1 MRVASD
7 AFPQSLLIRINVH
20 PSEVLFQGEAIPV
33 QLPVCDH
40 YAGSEKLMRKSL
52 ALQQELGPVFDIT
65 FDCEDGAAVGQEHEH
80 AELCAQLIN
89 SPLNAHNRVGVRIH
103 DPAHPS
109 WRDDVDVLVR
119 EAGARISYVVIPKVT
134 DVVEVA
140 RVTDQVNQVART
152 AGIARHIPVHVL
164 IETHAA
170 LEQAFD
176 IAALV
181 QVECLS
187 FGLMDFVS
195 AHHGA
200 IPGEAMRSPQQ
211 FEHPLIR
218 RAMLEISAACHRH
231 GKVPSHNVSTDVQEP
246 GRAGAD
252 ALRARTEF
260 GYLRKWSIHPGQIE
274 PIVAAFRPSV
284 GEIGAA
290 SQILLAAHENNWAPI
305 RHDGQLHD
313 RASYRYYWSLLQRAH
328 ATGTALP
335 GNVAE
340 LFFA

>member
-1 MRVASD
+1 M
-7 AFPQSLLIRINVH
+7 H
-20 PSEVLFQGEAIPV
+20 PSEVLFQGEAIPI

-40 YAGSEKLMRKSL
+40 YAGSEKLMLKSL
-52 ALQQELGPVFDIT
+52 ALQQELGPIFDIT
-65 FDCEDGAAVGQEHEH
+65 FDCEDGAAVGLEREH
-80 AELCAQLIN
+80 AELCANLVN

-103 DPAHPS
+103 DPAHPC
-109 WRDDVDVLVR
+109 WKQDVDVLVHA
-119 EAGARISYVVIPKVT
+119 AGARLAYVVVPKVT

-140 RVTDQVNQVART
+140 RVTDHVNQAARA
-152 AGIARHIPVHVL
+152 AGIARHIPIHVL

-170 LEQAFD
+170 LEQVFD
-176 IAALV
+176 IASLV

-231 GKVPSHNVSTDVQEP
+231 GKVPSHNVSTDVQAP
-246 GRAGAD
+246 QHAGDD
-252 ALRARTEF
+252 AHRARCEF

-274 PIVAAFRPSV
+274 PIVAAFRP
-284 GEIGAA
+284 GLDEIGAA

-328 ATGTALP
+328 ATGTQLP

>member
-1 MRVASD
+1 M
-7 AFPQSLLIRINVH
+7 H

-52 ALQQELGPVFDIT
+52 ALQRSLGPIFDIT
-65 FDCEDGAAVGQEHEH
+65 FDCEDGAAVGLEREH
-80 AELCAQLIN
+80 AQLCAQLIN
-89 SPLNAHNRVGVRIH
+89 GADNAYNRVGVRIH
-103 DPAHPS
+103 DPSHAS
-109 WRDDVDVLVR
+109 WREDIDILVAA
-119 EAGARISYVVIPKVT
+119 AGARLAYVVIPKVT

-140 RVTDQVNQVART
+140 RVTDHVNQVART
-152 AGIARHIPVHVL
+152 AGIARHIPIHVL

-200 IPGEAMRSPQQ
+200 IPGEAMRSPEQ

-218 RAMLEISAACHRH
+218 RAMLEISAACHRN
-231 GKVPSHNVSTDVQEP
+231 GKVPSHNVSTDIDTPQ
-246 GRAGAD
+246 RAGDD
-252 ALRARTEF
+252 AHRARAEF

-274 PIVAAFRPSV
+274 PIVAAFRPSDR
-284 GEIGAA
+284 EIGAA
-290 SQILLAAHENNWAPI
+290 SQILLAAHENSWAPI

-328 ATGTALP
+328 ATGTPLP
-335 GNVAE
+335 PPVAE
-340 LFFA
+340 LFFD

>member
-1 MRVASD
+1 M
-7 AFPQSLLIRINVH
+7 H

-65 FDCEDGAAVGQEHEH
+65 FDCEDGAAVGHEREH
-80 AELCAQLIN
+80 AELCAQLVN
-89 SPLNAHNRVGVRIH
+89 GPLNAHNRVGVRIH

-109 WRDDVDVLVR
+109 WREDVDVLVR
-119 EAGARISYVVIPKVT
+119 AAGARLAYVVVPKVT

-140 RVTDQVNQVART
+140 RVTDHVNQVARS
-152 AGIARHIPVHVL
+152 AGIARHIPIHVL

-211 FEHPLIR
+211 FEHPLVR

-231 GKVPSHNVSTDVQEP
+231 GKVPSHNVSTDVQAP
-246 GRAGAD
+246 QRAGDD
-252 ALRARTEF
+252 ALRARCEF
-260 GYLRKWSIHPGQIE
+260 GYLRKWSIHPGQIA
-274 PIVAAFRPSV
+274 PIVAAFRP
-284 GEIGAA
+284 GADEIGAA

-305 RHDGQLHD
+305 RHEGQLHD
-313 RASYRYYWSLLQRAH
+313 RASYRYYWSLLQRAQ
-328 ATGTALP
+328 ATGTPLP
-335 GNVAE
+335 ANVEA
-340 LFFA
+340 LFFG

>member
-1 MRVASD
+1 M
-7 AFPQSLLIRINVH
+7 
-20 PSEVLFQGEAIPV
+20 
-33 QLPVCDH
+33 QLPVVPD
-40 YAGSEKLMRKSL
+40 R
-52 ALQQELGPVFDIT
+52 GPV
-65 FDCEDGAAVGQEHEH
+65 
-80 AELCAQLIN
+80 
-89 SPLNAHNRVGVRIH
+89 
-103 DPAHPS
+103 
-109 WRDDVDVLVR
+109 VLVR
-119 EAGARISYVVIPKVT
+119 GQQDLAGRADFLDAGPECRHDRLDLARVDAPFAQVAELGTRAQRVIAGARLAYVVVPKVT

-140 RVTDQVNQVART
+140 RVTDHVNQAARA
-152 AGIARHIPVHVL
+152 AGIARHIPIHVL

-176 IAALV
+176 IASLV

-211 FEHPLIR
+211 FEHPLVR

-231 GKVPSHNVSTDVQEP
+231 GKVPSHNVSTDVQAP
-246 GRAGAD
+246 QRAGDD
-252 ALRARTEF
+252 ARRARSEF

-274 PIVAAFRPSV
+274 PIVAAFRP
-284 GEIGAA
+284 GIEEIGAA

-328 ATGTALP
+328 ATGTPLP
-335 GNVAE
+335 DNVAE
-340 LFFA
+340 LFFD